1 MKGFDVVLWD
11 VDGTLLDFSA
21 AERAAMI
28 SLFRDF
34 DMGECDEE
42 MLSRYSEIN
51 KKYWRMLELG
61 EMTKPQ
67 ILKGRFEEFFMK
79 EGIDYAPC
87 PEEFNR
93 LYQLRMG
100 DTIVFCDN
108 SREIVSSLRGRVKQY
123 AASNGTVTAQ
133 TKKLSRSGF
142 DALLDGVF
150 LSEDLGYE
158 KPAVQFFDL
167 IFRAIGP
174 VDKNRVIMIGDSL
187 TGDIAGGNRSGI
199 KTCWY
204 NPAGLINE
212 TEAAPDYEIG
222 DLHEVMPIL
231 EGSL

>member
-79 EGIDYAPC
+79 EGIDRAPC

-123 AASNGTVTAQ
+123 AASNGTVAAQ

-204 NPAGLINE
+204 NPSGLINE
-212 TEAAPDYEIG
+212 TEAAPDYEIN